1 MNTSARRTGEL
12 LRGLLALVA
21 LVLLVAGLPVA
32 LVFLGQT
39 TSTGQA
45 ISVSRLTGPDDGTL
59 FLTAV
64 VAIAWAAW
72 LVLVVCLL
80 LEISGLVR
88 GLPTP
93 RLPALGAAQQT
104 VAALVAAVTVLLS
117 SGGGGQL
124 VVKPMG
130 ATAVVT
136 TSAEPAPALAV
147 VAVVEAAPEL
157 PQIEVRRHDTL
168 WSLAERHLGSGE
180 RWQQIFDLNRGV
192 TQADGRHLTSARW
205 IYPGWQ
211 LRLPADAAQ
220 ITGATPRG
228 LHVVKAGETLSEI
241 AQAELGSADG
251 ASALF
256 AANEGRPQIGG
267 GALHTPDL
275 IQPGWQLVLPSS
287 GAATGRP
294 SEPARVAPPIPEPAP
309 VMPLGPS
316 VPEPVVAEH
325 TPAQVRGAEAE
336 GDSAVREDLVG
347 LGLGALTAT
356 GLLLEVRRRRRLQQR
371 SRSAGSRIPMPEHE
385 VADLERH
392 VAALESPQSIASTRT
407 ALRALAQSC
416 AERGRPLPDVLLVR
430 VGQRSLRL
438 ELATDDAD
446 AVPPFSAAP
455 SAGIWTLTSEPGP
468 FDADDP
474 YPALV
479 ALGSADDE
487 MLLLNLESIGAL
499 HLVDAAGDVR
509 RALLADLAVGPFAAG
524 APLTLVGCF
533 QEVPAALEPGRARVV
548 STVEQ
553 AHREATVRVREQ
565 ADQLA
570 STGDVRSSRTATG
583 AGESLPPEVYVADE
597 ALSPAPKPWS
607 GVCVIDQHWAGEGW
621 SLTVEQSG
629 QARLEPLGLDLE
641 PQKLGEEEFARILDL
656 LRTGGRATETS
667 PSGTPVG
674 TCRAVAAALPDVPS
688 TQMDLRPDAP
698 APPRVLLLGRVDV
711 ENAIDEAAPHRRRR
725 ASELVAYLAL
735 HPGASGGELDEALWP
750 GRRVEKT
757 TRNPFVSRARQWLGR
772 NADGE
777 PYLPLVADGGS
788 YRLRAEVSCDWHDFV
803 RFAELG
809 LETNPPNPSA
819 LSAALDLVRGRPFLG
834 VDPTTYTWAE
844 SDTQEMI
851 SAVVDVAHALAE
863 LRLEEGDLRGA
874 REAVAKGLLAEPCS
888 EMLFQ
893 DAMKAAIAAGD
904 HAEVERLAARLRHEI
919 ELVDP
924 DESLDDTTLALL
936 DTARGPFAA
945 ETLRSDVRVA
955 VR

>member
-1 MNTSARRTGEL
+1 MSTSTRRSGEL

-32 LVFLGQT
+32 LVLLGQA

-72 LVLVVCLL
+72 LALVVCLL
-80 LEISGLVR
+80 LEISGLMR
-88 GLPTP
+88 GLPAP

-117 SGGGGQL
+117 SGGSGQL

-136 TSAEPAPALAV
+136 ASAETAPGLAV
-147 VAVVEAAPEL
+147 VAVVEPAPVL
-157 PQIEVRRHDTL
+157 PQVEVQRHDTL

-211 LRLPADAAQ
+211 LRLPADAAPV
-220 ITGATPRG
+220 TGATPRG

-241 AQAELGSADG
+241 AQAELGTADG
-251 ASALF
+251 TSVIF
-256 AANEGRPQIGG
+256 AANEGRPQAGG
-267 GALHTPDL
+267 GSLHTPDL
-275 IQPGWQLVLPSS
+275 IQPGWELIFPSS
-287 GAATGRP
+287 RAATGR
-294 SEPARVAPPIPEPAP
+294 SSKPARVASPLPESAP
-309 VMPLGPS
+309 VLPVAPS
-316 VPEPVVAEH
+316 APEPVVAEH
-325 TPAQVRGAEAE
+325 TPPQVSGAEVE
-336 GDSAVREDLVG
+336 GDSSVREDLVG

-356 GLLLEVRRRRRLQQR
+356 GLLLEVRRRRRIQQR
-371 SRSAGSRIPMPEHE
+371 SRSAGSRIPMPEPA

-392 VAALESPQSIASTRT
+392 VTVLESPQSIATTRT

-416 AERGRPLPDVLLVR
+416 AEHGRPLPDVLLVR

-438 ELATDDAD
+438 ELAKDDSE
-446 AVPPFSAAP
+446 VLGPFMAASAR
-455 SAGIWTLTSEPGP
+455 IWSLTSEPGP
-468 FDADDP
+468 SDADDP

-524 APLTLVGCF
+524 APLTLVDCF
-533 QEVPAALEPGRARVV
+533 QEVPTALEPGRARVV

-553 AHREATVRVREQ
+553 ALREADVRVRQQ

-570 STGDVRSSRTATG
+570 SLGDVRASRTASR
-583 AGESLPPEVYVADE
+583 AGESLPPEVYVAEE

-607 GVCVIDQHWAGEGW
+607 GVCAVDQHWAGEGW
-621 SLTVEQSG
+621 SLTVEPSG
-629 QARLEPLGLDLE
+629 RARLEPLGLNLE

-656 LRTGGRATETS
+656 LRTGAQATETTA
-667 PSGTPVG
+667 PGTPVE
-674 TCRAVAAALPDVPS
+674 TCHAVAAALPDVPM
-688 TQMDLRPDAP
+688 TRKDLRPDAP
-698 APPRVLLLGRVDV
+698 TPPRVLLLGRVDV

-772 NADGE
+772 NAGGE

-788 YRLRAEVSCDWHDFV
+788 YRLRPEVSCDWHDFV
-803 RFAELG
+803 RFAKLG
-809 LETNPPNPSA
+809 LETNPQNASA
-819 LSAALDLVRGRPFLG
+819 LSAALGLVRGRPFLG
-834 VDPTTYTWAE
+834 VDLSTYTWAE

-863 LRLEEGDLRGA
+863 LLLQEGDLRGA

-904 HAEVERLAARLRHEI
+904 QPEAERLAARLRHEI

-924 DESLDDTTLALL
+924 DESLDDDTLELL
-936 DTARGPFAA
+936 ERARG
-945 ETLRSDVRVA
+945 SDVSAVARGEVRVA